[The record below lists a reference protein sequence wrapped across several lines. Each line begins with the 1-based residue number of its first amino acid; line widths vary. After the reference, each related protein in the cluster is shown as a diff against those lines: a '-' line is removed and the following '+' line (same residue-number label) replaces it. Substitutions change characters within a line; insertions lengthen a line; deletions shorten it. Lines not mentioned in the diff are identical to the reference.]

1 MNLYLLCAAVLT
13 LVIGVVHSVL
23 GEQRIFGHLRRCGL
37 VPTEGAPVLR
47 EFQVRILWACWHLLS
62 LLGFGLA
69 GVLWWLAQPGAQQA
83 SGGVLEWVIAVTMTA
98 SGLLVLVS
106 NRGRHPAWVAFFA
119 VAALVMWG
127 R

>member
-1 MNLYLLCAAVLT
+1 MNAYLLSAAALT
-13 LVIGVVHSVL
+13 LVIGVVHAVL
-23 GEQRIFGHLRRCGL
+23 GEQRIFRHLRRSGL

-62 LLGFGLA
+62 VLGCGLA
-69 GVLWWLAQPGAQQA
+69 GVLLWLAQPGAQQA
-83 SGGVLEWVIAVTMTA
+83 SGGVLEHVIAATLSA
-98 SGLLVLVS
+98 SGLLVMVS

-119 VAALVMWG
+119 VAALVELG